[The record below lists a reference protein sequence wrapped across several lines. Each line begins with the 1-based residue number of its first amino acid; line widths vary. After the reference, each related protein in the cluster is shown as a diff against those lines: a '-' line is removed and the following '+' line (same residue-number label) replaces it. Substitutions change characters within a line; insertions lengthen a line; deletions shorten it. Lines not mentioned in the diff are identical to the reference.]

1 MATSGEA
8 LEDAI
13 ARLAA
18 SGSETAR
25 LDAEVLLSHTLG
37 IDRSTLLANPAA
49 PVGPGAADRFE
60 EAVRRREAGE
70 PVAYIWGLKEFF
82 GIALAVDS
90 RALIPRPET
99 ERLVEAVV
107 REVMARLTAPGRSF
121 EDEPIRVADVGTGSG
136 AVAIAVAVELRR
148 RRVPV
153 ADVVRI
159 LATDLWPDALDLARE
174 NAVAHAVADT
184 LEFATADL
192 LPPDLPAHRR
202 FDVIAANL
210 PYVRSGAIAGLPI
223 AASFEPRAA
232 LDGGE
237 DGLDV
242 IRALLLRL
250 PEALA
255 DDGVALFE
263 IGGDQGVE
271 APAAAGLAVPGWSAT
286 VENDLGG
293 LPRVLRVSR

>member
-1 MATSGEA
+1 VATSGEL
-8 LEDAI
+8 LEGAI
-13 ARLAA
+13 ARLEA

-25 LDAEVLLSHTLG
+25 LDAEVLLAYTLG
-37 IDRSTLLANPAA
+37 IDRSTVLANPQA
-49 PVGPGAADRFE
+49 PVGPGPAERFE
-60 EAVRRREAGE
+60 EAVVRREAGE
-70 PVAYIWGLKEFF
+70 PVAYIRGMKEFF

-107 REVMARLTAPGRSF
+107 RETMARLTAPGRSLD
-121 EDEPIRVADVGTGSG
+121 DEPIRIADVGTGSG

-148 RRVPV
+148 RRVPI
-153 ADVVRI
+153 AEVVRI

-174 NAVAHAVADT
+174 NAVGHAVADT
-184 LEFATADL
+184 LEFAEADL
-192 LPPDLPAHRR
+192 LPLDLPAHRR
-202 FDVIAANL
+202 FDIVAANL
-210 PYVRSGAIAGLPI
+210 PYVRSGVIADLPV
-223 AASFEPRAA
+223 ATSFEPRAA

-250 PEALA
+250 PEVLA

-263 IGGDQGVE
+263 IGGDQGVD
-271 APAAAGLAVPGWSAT
+271 APAAASLAVPGWSAT